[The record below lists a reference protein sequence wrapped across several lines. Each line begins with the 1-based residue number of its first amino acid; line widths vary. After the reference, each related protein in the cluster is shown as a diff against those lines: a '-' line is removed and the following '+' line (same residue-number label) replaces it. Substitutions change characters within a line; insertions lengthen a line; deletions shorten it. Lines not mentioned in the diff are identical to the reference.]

1 MNDQSIAVVFEQ
13 PGRMRMRPVGL
24 PAPEPGDCVVDVEWT
39 GISTGTERLLW
50 DGRMPHFPGLEYPLV
65 PGYECVGRVR
75 STSGDSTLQPGAR
88 VFVPGSR
95 GFTDARGLF
104 GGAADQL
111 VAPASRL
118 VELDEN
124 SGEESVL
131 LALAATAVHI
141 AARAGVDAFPELIV
155 GHGVLGRLL
164 ARVTQALGGAPP
176 TVWETDAGRRQGD
189 CGYPVIAPDEDSR
202 RDYRVVCDV
211 SGDAGLVD
219 TLVARMAPGA
229 RLVLAGFYHQPISFQ
244 FAPAF
249 IRELDLRVAAEWQPD
264 DMRRAAELVAAGD
277 LSLAGLITHRR
288 PANDAAAAYR
298 MAFGDPSCLK
308 MILDWRSA

>member
-1 MNDQSIAVVFEQ
+1 MNNQSIAVVFEQ
-13 PGRMRMRPVGL
+13 PGCMRMRPVGL
-24 PAPEPGDCVVDVEWT
+24 PVPEPGDCVVDVEWT

-65 PGYECVGRVR
+65 PGYECVGTVR
-75 STSGDSTLQPGAR
+75 SAGGDSHLRPGAR

-95 GFTDARGLF
+95 GFTDVRGLF
-104 GGAADQL
+104 GGAAEQL
-111 VAPASRL
+111 IAPASRL
-118 VELDEN
+118 VELDED

-131 LALAATAVHI
+131 LALAATAVHV
-141 AARAGVDAFPELIV
+141 AVRAGEDSLPQLII

-164 ARVTQALGGAPP
+164 ARVTMALGGAAP
-176 TVWETDAGRRQGD
+176 TVWETDPGRREGD
-189 CGYPVIAPDEDSR
+189 VGYPVVSPEEDPR
-202 RDYRVVCDV
+202 CDYRVVCDV

-219 TLVARMAPGA
+219 TLVGRLSPGG
-229 RLVLAGFYHQPISFQ
+229 RLVLAGFYHQPVSFQ

-249 IRELDLRVAAEWQPD
+249 IRELDLRVAAEWQPA
-264 DMRRAAELVAAGD
+264 DMQRAAALVAGGE
-277 LSLAGLITHRR
+277 LSLADLITHRR
-288 PANDAAAAYR
+288 PASDAAAAYR